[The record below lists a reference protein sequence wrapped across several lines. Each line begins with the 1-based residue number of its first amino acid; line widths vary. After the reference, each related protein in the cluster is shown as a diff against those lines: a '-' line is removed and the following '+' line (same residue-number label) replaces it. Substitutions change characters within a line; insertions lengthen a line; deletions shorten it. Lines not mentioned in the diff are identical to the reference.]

1 MPPRRGAPPPPP
13 PLPVIYSGPLRAA
26 NILARMYVYEWV
38 LRFDP
43 AFPTAL
49 HAPLDA
55 LHEWDA
61 TATRRLLERL
71 VLALAGA
78 PSLATANRAAT
89 TEVVDALRRHSANP
103 DANEPW
109 HAAAELIERQ
119 PHIALEPLPPV
130 DAPLRGVFAEPEA
143 PPELPRQTRT
153 RARRASAAA
162 AALAK
167 LGESSTSE
175 DDEEAPATRRSRR
188 NEQRA
193 HQRRGDALR
202 AEAAAFA
209 AAAPADDAGEPVA
222 LEERI
227 AVLAALCD
235 LVCFA
240 PAVAGRAPLP
250 GAPSVTHALLQPSV
264 DYGADTERAARSA
277 HAKVLRRHEQA
288 ERKLQLARPSAR
300 SAGYAAWHDEWD
312 ALQGAHAAERRD
324 ADRVLADE
332 LRQVSLRA
340 GPLGYAADGSAYW
353 RLAPCAW
360 RGRWVGG
367 GGGGGADDG
376 DGDAFSGRWAEYV
389 LQLAPGHDEV
399 RGTAESAAV
408 AAHAAG
414 ARDAGLRSALQQ
426 AAAQMTDF

>member
-1 MPPRRGAPPPPP
+1 MPPRRGAP

-26 NILARMYVYEWV
+26 NILARMYIYEWV

-78 PSLATANRAAT
+78 RSLATANRAAT
-89 TEVVDALRRHSANP
+89 TEVVDALKKHGSNH

-119 PHIALEPLPPV
+119 PHIELEPLPPV
-130 DAPLRGVFAEPEA
+130 DAPLRGAFAEPEA

-167 LGESSTSE
+167 LDESSE
-175 DDEEAPATRRSRR
+175 EEEAPATRRSRR
-188 NEQRA
+188 NEQRM
-193 HQRRGDALR
+193 HQRRDAALR
-202 AEAAAFA
+202 AEAAEFA

-227 AVLAALCD
+227 AVLVALCD
-235 LVCFA
+235 LACFA
-240 PAVAGRAPLP
+240 PAVVGRAPLP

-264 DYGADTERAARSA
+264 DYGADAEKAARST

-300 SAGYAAWHDEWD
+300 SAGYAAWRDEWD
-312 ALQGAHAAERRD
+312 ALQSTHGAEKRE

-340 GPLGYAADGSAYW
+340 GPLGRAADGGVYW

-360 RGRWVGG
+360 RGRWVG
-367 GGGGGADDG
+367 ADT
-376 DGDAFSGRWAEYV
+376 FSGRWAEYV
-389 LQLAPGHDEV
+389 LQLVTGHDEV
-399 RGTAESAAV
+399 RGTAESAVV
-408 AAHAAG
+408 AAHAA
-414 ARDAGLRSALQQ
+414 ATRDAGLKSALQQ
-426 AAAQMTDF
+426 AAAQMDF